1 MQSLSPR
8 TFLVTFSFDARV
20 IGMLTAQEV
29 LLPTNYFIKTTLLK
43 QWGMTGT
50 GECPPTVRILLLFTQ
65 ELVMPIKILTRW
77 NSPIRIPPSW
87 FMQIQSRSECEI
99 FRNIKGTPTILL
111 VALCIEILVR
121 TARSGQ
127 GTGSSSLLSSHT
139 VSALSPRIK
148 IVC

>member
-50 GECPPTVRILLLFTQ
+50 GECPATVRILPLFTQ

-77 NSPIRIPPSW
+77 NSPIRIPPW
-87 FMQIQSRSECEI
+87 FMQIRSRSDL
-99 FRNIKGTPTILL
+99 NYLGIKGNPNYFACGTVYWNIGADCSLWTRDRLL
-111 VALCIEILVR
+111 CSAQFPHCV
-121 TARSGQ
+121 GPQ
-127 GTGSSSLLSSHT
+127 SSH
-139 VSALSPRIK
+139 
-148 IVC
+148 

>member
-50 GECPPTVRILLLFTQ
+50 GECPATVRILPLFTQ

-77 NSPIRIPPSW
+77 NSPIRIPPW
-87 FMQIQSRSECEI
+87 FMQIQSRSEICEL
-99 FRNIKGTPTILL
+99 FRNKGTPTILL

-127 GTGSSSLLSSHT
+127 GTGCSALLSSHT
-139 VSALSPRIK
+139 VSAPSPRIK

>member
-50 GECPPTVRILLLFTQ
+50 GEGPPTVRILPLFTQ

-77 NSPIRIPPSW
+77 NSPIRIPLW
-87 FMQIQSRSECEI
+87 FMQIQSRSDLNYLGIREPQLFCLW
-99 FRNIKGTPTILL
+99 RCVLKYWCGLLALDKGPAPLLCSVPTLCRHPVL
-111 VALCIEILVR
+111 AL
-121 TARSGQ
+121 
-127 GTGSSSLLSSHT
+127 
-139 VSALSPRIK
+139 K
-148 IVC
+148 

>member
-50 GECPPTVRILLLFTQ
+50 GECPPTVRIRPLFTQ

-77 NSPIRIPPSW
+77 NSPIRIPAPW
-87 FMQIQSRSECEI
+87 FMQSRSE
-99 FRNIKGTPTILL
+99 RNYLGIREPQLFCLWRCVLKYWCGLLALDKGPAPLLCSVPTLCRPSVL
-111 VALCIEILVR
+111 AL
-121 TARSGQ
+121 
-127 GTGSSSLLSSHT
+127 
-139 VSALSPRIK
+139 K
-148 IVC
+148 